1 MLDSKKEIKKTL
13 AVTERNNQTNI
24 DNENKK

>member
-13 AVTERNNQTNI
+13 AVTERNNQTNVFYLI
-24 DNENKK
+24 LD